1 MSWLFSRVLVEEYL
15 GEISSDGEQYA
26 LSSGNHTPQ
35 VFLPPDKTTR
45 FWNLSRYGMTC
56 RPLMDGLWPEVL
68 TWCQEGFP
76 ARTSAQQESEPESMD
91 SDQECGSTWRAW
103 LAKYDQHSCSWRT
116 PQRSLFEDSEPCL
129 ETWPKWGLMLRG
141 VCYQQ
146 PTSALHTCENESGLW
161 PGTPTKAMSE
171 RSEDFK
177 TPGLTPAEFVRTLPG
192 GGQLNPAWV
201 EWLMGWPIGHTDLQP
216 LAMDRW
222 QEWQRVHSHCWP
234 AA

>member
-1 MSWLFSRVLVEEYL
+1 
-15 GEISSDGEQYA
+15 
-26 LSSGNHTPQ
+26 
-35 VFLPPDKTTR
+35 
-45 FWNLSRYGMTC
+45 
-56 RPLMDGLWPEVL
+56 
-68 TWCQEGFP
+68 
-76 ARTSAQQESEPESMD
+76 MD

-103 LAKYDQHSCSWRT
+103 LAKYDQHLCSWKT
-116 PQRSLFEDSEPCL
+116 PQPSLFEDSEPCF

-141 VCYQQ
+141 VCYPQ
-146 PTSALHTCENESGLW
+146 PTSALHTCANESGLW
-161 PGTPTKAMSE
+161 LGTPTKAMSE
-171 RSEDFK
+171 RSKEFK

-222 QEWQRVHSHCWP
+222 QEWRRVHSRCWP